1 MQEESIFIPISQEK
15 IQKDIESSNKK
26 KVSGYLN
33 REPGD
38 WDGASRVGDQQ
49 VGGPHSLHVAHV
61 NMRTMPQ

>member
-38 WDGASRVGDQQ
+38 
-49 VGGPHSLHVAHV
+49 
-61 NMRTMPQ
+61 